1 MSNNKYLKYY
11 LSSFIIVLVIF
22 ACRQDQLEPVVDL
35 TVFPYAPE
43 EYVIERP
50 HDTYPLVPVP
60 ADNPMTVAG
69 FELGRHLFYDPILS
83 ADSSMSCA
91 SCHQQEANFT
101 DANKA
106 FSEGI
111 NGISGPRSSMSLLNA
126 GHFTNKLFWDGRVD
140 LLEEQ
145 ALLPIEDPIELNTT
159 WEEVIIRLKRHE
171 SYPQMFRA
179 AFGIENTGQI
189 TKELAA
195 KAIAQFERA
204 LVPSG
209 DSEWDRFK
217 RGEINFSDD
226 AQYGFELFFDG
237 NIGVK
242 DSECGH
248 CHNAPLFT
256 TNEYI
261 NNGLDSFPTL
271 DDYVDKGLG
280 GVTGKYL
287 DKGKFRTP
295 SLRNIVFTAPFMHDG
310 RFETLE
316 EVIDH
321 YNEGTHPS
329 DNTDPL
335 IRDLGL
341 NQEEKEAIIAFLH
354 TLTDSTF
361 ITDPRYSN
369 PFQ

>member
-1 MSNNKYLKYY
+1 M
-11 LSSFIIVLVIF
+11 LSSKFIKYFTSSLVIVLVCF
-22 ACRQDQLEPVVDL
+22 ACKQDKIELGEDL
-35 TVFPYAPE
+35 TMFPYNPE
-43 EYVIERP
+43 TYEIGRP
-50 HDTYPLVPVP
+50 YDTYPLVPIP
-60 ADNPMTVAG
+60 ENNPMTVAG

-83 ADSSMSCA
+83 ADSSMSCE
-91 SCHQQEANFT
+91 SCHQQAANFT

-106 FSEGI
+106 VSEGI
-111 NGISGPRSSMSLLNA
+111 MGIAGPRSSMSLLNA

-145 ALLPIEDPIELNTT
+145 ALIPVEDPIELNNT
-159 WEEVIIRLKRHE
+159 WGEVIKRLERHE
-171 SYPQMFRA
+171 TYPKMFRA
-179 AFGIENTGQI
+179 AFGIVNSKEI
-189 TKELAA
+189 TKELVA

-209 DSEWDRFK
+209 DAEFDRFQ
-217 RGEINFSDD
+217 RGEINLSDD

-256 TNEYI
+256 TNEYF
-261 NNGLDSFPTL
+261 NNGLDSFPSL

-280 GVTGKYL
+280 GVSGKFI
-287 DKGKFRTP
+287 DMGKFRAP

-316 EVIDH
+316 EVMDH
-321 YNEGTHPS
+321 YNEGTHQA

-335 IRDLGL
+335 IRDLNL

-361 ITDPRYSN
+361 IRDPRFSN
-369 PFQ
+369 PF